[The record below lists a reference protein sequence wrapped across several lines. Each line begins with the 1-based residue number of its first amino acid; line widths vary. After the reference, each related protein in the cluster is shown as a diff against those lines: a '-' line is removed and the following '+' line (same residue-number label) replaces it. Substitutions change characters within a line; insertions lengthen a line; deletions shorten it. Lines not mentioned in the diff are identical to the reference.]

1 MSPDEE
7 TLFCL
12 RVRYVKRGRLRYL
25 SHLELLRAIERMV
38 RRARLPYAVTKGFS
52 PHMKAAYGPALPVG
66 VASRDEWFD
75 VFLTSL
81 APASEYLARL
91 VAAAPAGIAPQEAA
105 YVPLCSDSL
114 SAALT
119 ISCYEAFVVP
129 AGADGMP
136 LEASAAELDVLA
148 SRLGG
153 AFSEVLASG
162 EVSYVRNGKP
172 KVVGL
177 AGKVAREPVVDVVA
191 GVPAELADNA
201 GTAQSP
207 CVRAA
212 FATRSS
218 NEGALRPDV
227 LMAAVAARLQAASAV
242 GREEGAGEMPC
253 GVSSACER
261 VRVLILRG
269 TQHLESED
277 GTWVRPI

>member
-91 VAAAPAGIAPQEAA
+91 TAAAPEDLAPQEAA
-105 YVPLCSDSL
+105 YVPLRADSL

-119 ISCYEAFVVP
+119 ISCYEAYVVP
-129 AGADGMP
+129 ADADGVP
-136 LEASAAELDVLA
+136 VSADAEELDRLA
-148 SRLGG
+148 EDVRQ
-153 AFSEVLASG
+153 AFAGVFAAG
-162 EVSYVRNGKP
+162 EITYERNGKP
-172 KVVGL
+172 KVVRL
-177 AGKVAREPVVDVVA
+177 QGKVAREPVVDVA
-191 GVPAELADNA
+191 EQLPAELSET
-201 GTAQSP
+201 GGVR
-207 CVRAA
+207 CVRAT

-227 LMAAVAARLQAASAV
+227 LMAAVTARLQTAATV
-242 GREEGAGEMPC
+242 GRKEGDAPAADV
-253 GVSSACER
+253 VSSPRER
-261 VRVLILRG
+261 VRVLVLRG
-269 TQHLESED
+269 SQHLESED

>member
-91 VAAAPAGIAPQEAA
+91 TTAAPADLAPQEAA
-105 YVPLCSDSL
+105 YVPLRADSL

-119 ISCYEAFVVP
+119 ISCYEAYVVP
-129 AGADGMP
+129 ADADGVP
-136 LEASAAELDVLA
+136 AQTGEEELALLSADVA
-148 SRLGG
+148 Q
-153 AFSEVLASG
+153 AFAGVLASG
-162 EVSYVRNGKP
+162 EITYERNGKP
-172 KVVGL
+172 KVVRL
-177 AGKVAREPVVDVVA
+177 EGKVAREPVVDVA
-191 GVPAELADNA
+191 EGLPAELSEA
-201 GTAQSP
+201 GGAR
-207 CVRAA
+207 CVRAS

-227 LMAAVAARLQAASAV
+227 LMAAVAARLQTAATV
-242 GREEGAGEMPC
+242 GRKEGGVPAAD
-253 GVSSACER
+253 GVSSPRER
-261 VRVLILRG
+261 VRVLVLRG
-269 TQHLESED
+269 SQHLESED